1 MEIFESAYRHGVSA
15 EDIQHAWDNALGF
28 YDIDPDNDPPKG
40 LCIGPDTAGNLLE
53 ILYLQF
59 PDDDVII
66 HAMPLRPVFRTYLTG
81 EQP

>member
-1 MEIFESAYRHGVSA
+1 MEIFESAYRHDLST
-15 EDIQHAWDNALGF
+15 EEIHHAWENALGF
-28 YDIDPDNDPPKG
+28 YDIDTDTEPPKS

-53 ILYLQF
+53 ILYLHF
-59 PDDDVII
+59 PHDDVII